1 MTNRIRDYCDDEPAR
16 ATWRDW
22 MNVGIGVAV
31 VMIIVAGI
39 AASVRIGWQLGG
51 R

>member
-1 MTNRIRDYCDDEPAR
+1 MTNRIRNYDRPTPAR

-22 MNVGIGVAV
+22 LNVGIGVAV
-31 VMIIVAGI
+31 VMLIVAGI